1 MGQHTSMTAT
11 QSRYIDDD
19 GALLE
24 IVAALEKQSWFAL
37 DTEFERERTYY
48 PRLCLLQIATPEWV
62 ACVDP
67 QALGNF
73 DSLRDVMLDPA
84 ILKVLH
90 ASSQDCEVLYQ
101 RWHAV
106 PTPLFDTQVA
116 APLLGH
122 GDQIGYAALV
132 EQMLGVHLPKSH
144 TRTDW
149 CRRPLSE
156 AQLRYAEDDVRYLA
170 ELYPRIRD
178 ALLQSDRLNWLADD
192 FDQLSNSAKYAN
204 PPGEAWRR
212 LRRLDRLTGV
222 KLATVQALA
231 EWREATAQS
240 ENLPR
245 AWLLRDDALLD
256 LAREAPADG
265 TALRALA
272 SIHPK
277 LANRHGD
284 TLLAVIADARD
295 REPQAPPESRPAPL
309 TPGEAAEL
317 AKLQSE
323 VQELAARHALDPD
336 LLASRKKLVRVIRGE
351 PPNEVFNGWRLAAL
365 AGALN

>member
-1 MGQHTSMTAT
+1 
-11 QSRYIDDD
+11 
-19 GALLE
+19 
-24 IVAALEKQSWFAL
+24 
-37 DTEFERERTYY
+37 
-48 PRLCLLQIATPEWV
+48 
-62 ACVDP
+62 
-67 QALGNF
+67 
-73 DSLRDVMLDPA
+73 
-84 ILKVLH
+84 
-90 ASSQDCEVLYQ
+90 
-101 RWHAV
+101 
-106 PTPLFDTQVA
+106 VA

-178 ALLQSDRLNWLADD
+178 ALLQSDRLNWLTDD
-192 FDQLSNSAKYAN
+192 FHQLSNSAKYAN
-204 PPGEAWRR
+204 SPDEAWRR
-212 LRRLDRLTGV
+212 LRRLDRLTGAQ
-222 KLATVQALA
+222 LATVQALA

-245 AWLLRDDALLD
+245 AWLVRDAALLD

-295 REPQAPPESRPAPL
+295 RKPMAPPESRPAPL
-309 TPGEAAEL
+309 TPGESVEL
-317 AKLQSE
+317 AELQSE
-323 VQELAARHALDPD
+323 VQKMAARHALDPD

-365 AGALN
+365 ADALN